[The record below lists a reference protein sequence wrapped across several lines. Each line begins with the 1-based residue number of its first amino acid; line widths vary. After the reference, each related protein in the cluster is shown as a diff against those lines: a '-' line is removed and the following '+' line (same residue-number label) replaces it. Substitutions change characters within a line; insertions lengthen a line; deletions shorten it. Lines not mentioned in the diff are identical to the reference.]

1 MGAPEKT
8 YTQAQLDLA
17 VQAAVEK
24 AVNAKVK
31 ELDAQHHKAL
41 EEKDMDFALRGALT
55 DAHDAALVMGL
66 LDRSK
71 LKLENGKIK
80 GLDEQLGELRK
91 SKSFLFAPKQ
101 EDKPKP
107 PPITGAHPADAGGA
121 GQPGAKYTREQIAA
135 MRPNCDVLVV
145 SSVSGRT
152 ASVVDLAYEAKKMGV
167 HVIAF
172 ISMKY
177 ATQVEPVH
185 SSGRKLYEMV
195 DLVMD
200 NCSPA
205 AEGMMDVE
213 GIEAPYAAASGIAS
227 DYILWSMTSVAVDE
241 LLARGITP
249 GILKSAN
256 FPGGN
261 DYNKTVIEPHYEKYG
276 W

>member
-1 MGAPEKT
+1 MAKIMQENNHTEKT
-8 YTQAQLDLA
+8 VYKKSDFYYELPEELIAQTPAEPRDSSRL
-17 VQAAVEK
+17 
-24 AVNAKVK
+24 
-31 ELDAQHHKAL
+31 
-41 EEKDMDFALRGALT
+41 
-55 DAHDAALVMGL
+55 LVYSL
-66 LDRSK
+66 QNK
-71 LKLENGKIK
+71 TI
-80 GLDEQLGELRK
+80 
-91 SKSFLFAPKQ
+91 
-101 EDKPKP
+101 EDKIFHDLPEYLR
-107 PPITGAHPADAGGA
+107 
-121 GQPGAKYTREQIAA
+121 PG
-135 MRPNCDVLVV
+135 DVLVV
-145 SSVSGRT
+145 GSVSGRT

-200 NCSPA
+200 NCAPA